1 MLVGYI
7 ARVHG
12 YNDITHS
19 YYYRVQ
25 GVTTPQLYSITLTN
39 AAFLHRKYL
48 DEYTKNLPIE
58 AKEFVNRNINCEDM
72 FMVAMI
78 NEFMKKNYQSQCVCL
93 WVDEVAANLE
103 NGQSLPYSGLFTWVI
118 YSRMD
123 MFWIFTDIKI
133 HESMDLP

>member
-12 YNDITHS
+12 YKGITHS

-25 GVTTPQLYSITLTN
+25 GVTTPQPYSITLTI
-39 AAFLHRKYL
+39 AAFLHQKYL
-48 DEYTKNLPIE
+48 EEYTTNLPKE
-58 AKEFVNRNINCEDM
+58 AKEFVNKNINCEDM

-78 NEFMKKNYQSQCVCL
+78 NEFLKKKDQSQCVCL

-103 NGQSLPYSGLFTWVI
+103 NG
-118 YSRMD
+118 
-123 MFWIFTDIKI
+123 
-133 HESMDLP
+133 